1 MAQFKKTLSTLGVCA
16 ALMMTVQA
24 NAATETTLKVSGT
37 IVPAAC
43 SPSLSNSGEVSFGSI
58 AAASIRNAAEGN
70 SLVQLGTKDITLT
83 ISCEAN
89 TAVGFKMLDNRS
101 SSAVAL
107 SSSAFISPSIS
118 GATPATQSYFG
129 FGLGLASNNAKIG
142 AYTVMVDTASVTADG
157 ASVGLVLS
165 DDEGKNWRTSDKAR
179 QTSDN
184 ARIMTV
190 AEKAGTAEPKLFKD
204 AIVPLK
210 ISAGVQTASVLGGDE
225 ITLDGNATLSLVY
238 L

>member
-1 MAQFKKTLSTLGVCA
+1 MTQFKKTLSTLSVCA
-16 ALMMTVQA
+16 ALLMAAQA
-24 NAATETTLKVSGT
+24 NAATDTTLKVSGS

-58 AAASIRNAAEGN
+58 AAASIKNAAEGN

-89 TAVGFKMLDNRS
+89 AAVGFKMLDNRA

-107 SSSAFISPSIS
+107 SSSAFINAAIS
-118 GATPATQSYFG
+118 GGTPANQPYFG

-142 AYTVMVDTASVTADG
+142 AYTVTVDTASVTADG
-157 ASVGLVLS
+157 ASVGVVYS
-165 DDEGKNWRTSDKAR
+165 DDNGSSWHTGDKTR

-184 ARIMTV
+184 ARV
-190 AEKAGTAEPKLFKD
+190 LAVSDKSGTAEPKLFKE
-204 AIVPLK
+204 ATLPLK
-210 ISAGVQTASVLGGDE
+210 ISAGVQTTSVLGGDE